1 MPADLPNSAP
11 AVKSNRNE
19 RLSAVSFFDKRCQP
33 RWHWVGGTFYARS
46 RPRFAPSCLG
56 GRTPR
61 GHCFAATPTKTSKA
75 VICHR
80 QIWNLLARQFPSSPL
95 GWTRCRLIRDQ
106 QNRGS
111 AVQLQQKRGPLELGL
126 RLLQAR
132 GSPPSRRTSKP
143 WYRNPKVSKH
153 ESASSHPW
161 RRSKPCEGAQ
171 PSLRLAPCHGHES
184 ITLIM
189 FR

>member
-1 MPADLPNSAP
+1 MALGWGNFLCEITPPLRPLPASGVEP
-11 AVKSNRNE
+11 
-19 RLSAVSFFDKRCQP
+19 
-33 RWHWVGGTFYARS
+33 GGAIAARQ
-46 RPRFAPSCLG
+46 LQQKQ
-56 GRTPR
+56 T
-61 GHCFAATPTKTSKA
+61 KA

-80 QIWNLLARQFPSSPL
+80 QNWNLLARQFPSSPL

-111 AVQLQQKRGPLELGL
+111 AVQLQQKRGPLELVL

-143 WYRNPKVSKH
+143 WYCNPKVSKH